1 MSGVINDIEALAEFR
16 ASLMRFNGEL
26 AESFASIRTHWRDLG
41 EVWRD
46 DMYQRFG
53 EALEEVLPGIEAYLR
68 ATEEHEAHL
77 ALLIERL
84 QAYLDVGMTVGA
96 NQRRDAVRRSP
107 STRDA
112 DWRDAGRRGQD
123 RRDQGRR

>member
-1 MSGVINDIEALAEFR
+1 MSSVINDIEALAEFR
-16 ASLMRFNGEL
+16 ASLTRFNTEL
-26 AESFASIRTHWRDLG
+26 AESFGSIRTQWRDLG

-53 EALEEVLPGIEAYLR
+53 DALEEVMPGIEAYLR
-68 ATEEHEAHL
+68 ATEDHEAHL

-84 QAYLDVGMTVGA
+84 QAYLDVGVAVGA
-96 NQRRDAVRRSP
+96 DRR
-107 STRDA
+107 
-112 DWRDAGRRGQD
+112 RDAGRRSPSPREASRRDQD

>member
-26 AESFASIRTHWRDLG
+26 AESFGSIRTHWRDLG

-84 QAYLDVGMTVGA
+84 QAYLDVGVTVGA
-96 NQRRDAVRRSP
+96 NQRRDTIRRSP
-107 STRDA
+107 SSRDA
-112 DWRDAGRRGQD
+112 DRRDADRRDQD